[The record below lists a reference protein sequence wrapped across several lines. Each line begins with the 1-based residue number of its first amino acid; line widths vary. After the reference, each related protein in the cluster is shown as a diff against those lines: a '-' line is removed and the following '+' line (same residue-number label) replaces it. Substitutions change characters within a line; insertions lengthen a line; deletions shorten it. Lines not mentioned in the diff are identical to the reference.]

1 MKFIFLIIVFPL
13 ILFSQKKYENN
24 LIIHLDHLVEN
35 HTLML
40 DKVIYYNQLN
50 QPYTITKFKYYLSN
64 IILTSK
70 KGMKSKNK
78 EVFLIDEENSSSE
91 EIILSKIKKGVYDSI
106 SFIIGVDSLRN
117 CSGAQS
123 GALDPI
129 NTMFWTWNT
138 GYIFLKLEG
147 KSPLSSASGKIIEYH
162 IGGYKDPV
170 NAIEKVQLA
179 LSYPLDFTKGNE
191 QTISVNVNIAEI
203 FRVPTEIDF
212 SKLPSVTDTKNALLI
227 SRNYKDMFSIK

>member
-1 MKFIFLIIVFPL
+1 
-13 ILFSQKKYENN
+13 
-24 LIIHLDHLVEN
+24 
-35 HTLML
+35 
-40 DKVIYYNQLN
+40 
-50 QPYTITKFKYYLSN
+50 
-64 IILTSK
+64 
-70 KGMKSKNK
+70 MKSKNK

-106 SFIIGVDSLRN
+106 SFIIGVDSVRN
-117 CSGAQS
+117 CSGVQS
-123 GALDPI
+123 GSLDPI
-129 NTMFWTWNT
+129 NTMFWAWNT